1 MYLFRSLSQ
10 SFTDCLHTASVS
22 SVFSRIVPMQSTRD
36 INTYIQRLQTMS
48 KLGENLYE
56 IKMQVTTSAFVL
68 CDVCLYLII
77 LYNPTLG
84 CDRNQM
90 PLLSKVS
97 NTVQNIFCLY
107 GVTSFT

>member
-1 MYLFRSLSQ
+1 MYLFRSLSR

-56 IKMQVTTSAFVL
+56 IKMQVPASAFVW
-68 CDVCLYLII
+68 CDACLYSIMIYTWSRQKSNAII
-77 LYNPTLG
+77 E
-84 CDRNQM
+84 
-90 PLLSKVS
+90 
-97 NTVQNIFCLY
+97 
-107 GVTSFT
+107 

>member
-1 MYLFRSLSQ
+1 MYLFRSLSR

-56 IKMQVTTSAFVL
+56 IKMQVPTSAFVW
-68 CDVCLYLII
+68 CDACLYSII
-77 LYNPTLG
+77 LYT
-84 CDRNQM
+84 
-90 PLLSKVS
+90 
-97 NTVQNIFCLY
+97 CLRQE
-107 GVTSFT
+107 SHDIIE